1 MFASSWFNARH
12 CDLRSTSQPRQISLM
27 NAKSQ
32 PLNFE
37 NALTPAGAVGSV
49 STQISSDFSTAVLE
63 AEWRELLSRADHSFF
78 LSWTWIGTW
87 LSSLPAADRPR
98 LMRSR
103 CDGRT
108 VGLALLSSRQVT
120 RHGFIRSHG
129 VHLNSTGHSDLDD
142 ITIEYNALL
151 IDKAVHDSVQ
161 SAMLQHLMTEVSAWD
176 ECHLPGMTHV
186 AHQLKVAPGTRLRQR
201 TSTTFQVD
209 LERLGSESQ
218 ATSNALEEA
227 PAVGDSKEAS
237 QGANKGNHK
246 DNNKDIE
253 GYLELLGQKPRY
265 HVRRS
270 LRQYALLGPLKLEA
284 AQTQAQAHAFMAEL
298 QTLHSAYWASKGR
311 SGAFLNSYVVSFHSQ
326 LIDAAFARDEVQLLR
341 LSAGD
346 KVISCMYNFVYQG
359 KVYHYQSGINYTLFD
374 GQDSPGLVS
383 HAMAVSFNAAAG
395 HRVYDFMAG
404 DQQYKRSLCTDT
416 GELHWLVLQ
425 RDRLKFNVEDLLR
438 RAKRRFV
445 PRGLA

>member
-1 MFASSWFNARH
+1 
-12 CDLRSTSQPRQISLM
+12 M
-27 NAKSQ
+27 NAKAS
-32 PLNFE
+32 PPNFE
-37 NALTPAGAVGSV
+37 VAVNAGPLT
-49 STQISSDFSTAVLE
+49 TTIISEYGTAELQ
-63 AEWRELLSRADHSFF
+63 AEWCELQSRADHSFF

-87 LSSLPAADRPR
+87 LNSLPATHRPR
-98 LMRSR
+98 LMRCRSA
-103 CDGRT
+103 DRT
-108 VGLALLSSRQVT
+108 VGLALLGSRQVR
-120 RHGFIRSHG
+120 RHSIISSNGL
-129 VHLNSTGHSDLDD
+129 HLNTTGNEQFDD

-151 IDKAVHDSVQ
+151 IDAQIHDAVQ
-161 SAMLQHLMTEVSAWD
+161 SALLKHLISEVPAWD

-186 AHQLKVAPGTRLRQR
+186 AAELTGAPGTRLRQR
-201 TSTTFQVD
+201 ISTTFQVD
-209 LERLGSESQ
+209 LERLGSESL
-218 ATSNALEEA
+218 AASKA
-227 PAVGDSKEAS
+227 PAAEDSKRA
-237 QGANKGNHK
+237 G
-246 DNNKDIE
+246 KDIE
-253 GYLELLGQKPRY
+253 DYLELLGQKPRY

-284 AQTQAQAHAFMAEL
+284 AQTLAQAHVFMTEL

-311 SGAFLNSYVVSFHSQ
+311 PGAFLNTYVVSFHQQ
-326 LIDAAFARDEVQLLR
+326 LIDAAFARGEVQLLR

-359 KVYHYQSGINYTLFD
+359 KIYHYQSGINYTLFD

-395 HRVYDFMAG
+395 HRLYDFMAG

-425 RDRLKFNVEDLLR
+425 RGRFKFNVEDMLR
-438 RAKRRFV
+438 RLKRKFV

>member
-1 MFASSWFNARH
+1 
-12 CDLRSTSQPRQISLM
+12 M
-27 NAKSQ
+27 NAKSH
-32 PLNFE
+32 PLNLE
-37 NALTPAGAVGSV
+37 SAATPVGAV
-49 STQISSDFSTAVLE
+49 STQMSADFSTVELE
-63 AEWRELLSRADHSFF
+63 GEWRELLTRADHSFF
-78 LSWTWIGTW
+78 LSWTWTATW
-87 LSSLPAADRPR
+87 LNSLPAADRPA

-103 CDGRT
+103 CAGRT
-108 VGLALLSSRQVT
+108 VGLAFLSSRKVT

-129 VHLNSTGHSDLDD
+129 VHLNSTGDSDLDD

-151 IDKAVHDSVQ
+151 IDKAMHDPVQ
-161 SAMLQHLMTEVSAWD
+161 TAMLQHLMTEVSAWD

-186 AHQLKVAPGTRLRQR
+186 AHELTSAAGTRLRQR

-209 LERLGSESQ
+209 LDRLGSESQ
-218 ATSNALEEA
+218 ATSDALEQA
-227 PAVGDSKEAS
+227 PTMAMAASKGAS
-237 QGANKGNHK
+237 KGAS
-246 DNNKDIE
+246 KDIE

-265 HVRRS
+265 HIRRS

-284 AQTQAQAHAFMAEL
+284 AQTQAQAQAFMAEL

-311 SGAFLNSYVVSFHSQ
+311 PGAFLNPYVVSFHTQ
-326 LIDAAFARDEVQLLR
+326 LIDAAFARGEVQLLR

-346 KVISCMYNFVYQG
+346 KVISCMYNFIYQG

-383 HAMAVSFNAAAG
+383 HAMAVSFNALAG
-395 HRVYDFMAG
+395 QRVYDFMAG

-425 RDRLKFNVEDLLR
+425 RNRLKFNIEDLLR
-438 RAKRRFV
+438 RGKRRFV

>member
-1 MFASSWFNARH
+1 
-12 CDLRSTSQPRQISLM
+12 M
-27 NAKSQ
+27 NANASPQ
-32 PLNFE
+32 NFE
-37 NALTPAGAVGSV
+37 QTPTLVPLTTSIASQFDMAELQAQWCALQAR
-49 STQISSDFSTAVLE
+49 
-63 AEWRELLSRADHSFF
+63 AEHSFF

-87 LSSLPAADRPR
+87 LNSLPAAERPR
-98 LMRSR
+98 LMRSQR
-103 CDGRT
+103 GGDT
-108 VGLALLSSRQVT
+108 VGLALLGSRQVR
-120 RHGFIRSHG
+120 RHSIISSNGL
-129 VHLNSTGHSDLDD
+129 HLNTTGNERLDD

-151 IDKAVHDSVQ
+151 IDAQFHDAVQ
-161 SAMLQHLMTEVSAWD
+161 SAMLKHLIVEVPAWD

-186 AHQLKVAPGTRLRQR
+186 AAELTAAPGTRLRQR
-201 TSTTFQVD
+201 VSTTFQVD
-209 LERLGSESQ
+209 LDRLGSESRAASQ
-218 ATSNALEEA
+218 TSEA
-227 PAVGDSKEAS
+227 EDSKRV
-237 QGANKGNHK
+237 G
-246 DNNKDIE
+246 KDIE
-253 GYLELLGQKPRY
+253 DYLELLGQKPRY

-284 AQTQAQAHAFMAEL
+284 AQTLAQSHAFMAEL

-311 SGAFLNSYVVSFHSQ
+311 SGAFLNNYVVSFHQQ
-326 LIDAAFARDEVQLLR
+326 LIDAAFARGEVQLLR

-359 KVYHYQSGINYTLFD
+359 KIYHYQSGINYTLFD

-395 HRVYDFMAG
+395 HRLYDFMAG

-425 RDRLKFNVEDLLR
+425 RDRLKFNVEDVLR
-438 RAKRRFV
+438 RLKRRFV